1 MTGILLWYFYTI
13 QPAGLLQG
21 IMQQTGDRHRPDT
34 SRNRR
39 NRTGDFADT
48 GKFNIAN
55 QFGASILF
63 LDAVD
68 ADIDHRR
75 TRFDPVAFDH
85 FRAAYSSDENIGLA
99 AFSG

>member
-1 MTGILLWYFYTI
+1 M
-13 QPAGLLQG
+13 QG
-21 IMQQTGDRHRPDT
+21 SVAQTGERTRSDASWTRG
-34 SRNRR
+34 

-55 QFGASILF
+55 QSGASILF

-68 ADIDHRR
+68 TDIDHRGAW
-75 TRFDPVAFDH
+75 FDPVAFDH

-99 AFSG
+99 AFSW